1 MPMMEWRLF
10 YNSVNMVGISI
21 FASGMFKQVM
31 EPVILAFPLR
41 GEWLSYNMV
50 FVMGGDKYESYFI

>member
-1 MPMMEWRLF
+1 
-10 YNSVNMVGISI
+10 
-21 FASGMFKQVM
+21 MFKQVM

-41 GEWLSYNMV
+41 GEWLSSNMV